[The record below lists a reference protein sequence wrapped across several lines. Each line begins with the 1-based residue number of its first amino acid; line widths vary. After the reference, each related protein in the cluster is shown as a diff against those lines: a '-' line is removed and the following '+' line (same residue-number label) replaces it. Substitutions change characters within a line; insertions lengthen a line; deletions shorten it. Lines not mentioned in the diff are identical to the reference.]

1 MDLMAVEWDYQT
13 AWQPNND
20 KDKLLSKVMDERNGK
35 VQLMMIN
42 LLWKLEMGMKDFLFI
57 SLPAEGISLKSI

>member
-42 LLWKLEMGMKDFLFI
+42 LLWKLEMGMKDFLF
-57 SLPAEGISLKSI
+57 LYRHAEGISLKPI

>member
-1 MDLMAVEWDYQT
+1 MDLMVVEWDYQT

-20 KDKLLSKVMDERNGK
+20 KEKLLSKVMDERNGK

-57 SLPAEGISLKSI
+57 S

>member
-1 MDLMAVEWDYQT
+1 MDFMVVEWDYQT

-42 LLWKLEMGMKDFLFI
+42 LLWKLEMGMNDFLFI